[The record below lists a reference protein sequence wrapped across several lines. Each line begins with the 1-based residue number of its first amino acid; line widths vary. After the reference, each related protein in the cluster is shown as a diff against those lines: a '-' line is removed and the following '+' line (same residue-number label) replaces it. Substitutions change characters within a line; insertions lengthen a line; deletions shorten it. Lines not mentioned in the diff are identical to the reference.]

1 MIGVVVNP
9 HAGRNRGQ
17 QGRVQRLQ
25 DIVGDAGIVFG
36 PSTLDEL
43 EDLARELKTR
53 GISILAV
60 CGGDG
65 SFFRTLSSVVRVFGA
80 EHLPKFLPLRAGSMN
95 TIARAVGCRRG
106 SPETVLASIM
116 ADLRAQRPL
125 VSTERQLLCINATH
139 YGFMTGAGAVVRFLQ
154 AYYASGSG
162 PITAARVF
170 GRALGSALVGSEF
183 ASDLLAP
190 FSARID
196 CGSAPLAQQRFNFL
210 YASSINEIG
219 LGIQVTYRG
228 DERPGYFHLIAAD
241 IRPAQALV
249 RLPRLCR
256 GRPLALPTVYDDIT
270 TTLHIEFPQPTH
282 YMVDGDVLEA
292 VSRLDVVA
300 GPRLTILC

>member
-9 HAGRNRGQ
+9 HAGRNRGR
-17 QGRVQRLQ
+17 QGRFQQLRE
-25 DIVGDAGIVFG
+25 IVGDDGIVFE
-36 PSTLDEL
+36 PSALD
-43 EDLARELKTR
+43 DLDGVARELLAQKI
-53 GISILAV
+53 GILAV

-65 SFFRTLSSVVRVFGA
+65 SFFRTLSSVVRTFGA
-80 EHLPKFLPLRAGSMN
+80 EHLPQFLPLRAGSMN

-106 SPETVLASIM
+106 GPEQVLASIV
-116 ADLRAQRPL
+116 ADVRAQRPL
-125 VSTERQLLCINATH
+125 VTTQRQLLRINATH

-190 FSARID
+190 FSARLD
-196 CGSAPLAQQRFNFL
+196 CGAAPLAQQRFNFL

-249 RLPRLCR
+249 RLPRLVR
-256 GRPLALPTVYDDIT
+256 GQPLALPTVHDDIT
-270 TTLHIEFPQPTH
+270 ALLHIEFPQPTH

-292 VSRLDVVA
+292 VSRLNVEA
-300 GPRLTILC
+300 GPHLTILR

>member
-9 HAGRNRGQ
+9 HAGRNRGRQ
-17 QGRVQRLQ
+17 SRSQRLRE
-25 DIVGDAGIVFG
+25 IVGDDGIVLE
-36 PSTLDEL
+36 PSALGDLDGV
-43 EDLARELKTR
+43 ARALRAHKVD
-53 GISILAV
+53 ILAV

-80 EHLPKFLPLRAGSMN
+80 EHLPQFLPLRAGSMN

-106 SPETVLASIM
+106 SPEVVLAKIVG
-116 ADLRAQRPL
+116 DLRAQRPL
-125 VSTERQLLCINATH
+125 AATERQLLCINASH

-170 GRALGSALVGSEF
+170 GRALGSAFVGSDF

-190 FSARID
+190 FSARLD
-196 CGSAPLAQQRFNFL
+196 CGSERLAQQRFNFL

-228 DERPGYFHLIAAD
+228 DERPGHFHLIAAD
-241 IRPAQALV
+241 IRPVQALL
-249 RLPRLCR
+249 RLPRLLR
-256 GRPLALPTVYDDIT
+256 GRPLSLPTMHDALVT
-270 TTLHIEFPQPTH
+270 ALHVEFPQPTH
-282 YMVDGDVLEA
+282 YMVDGDVLEE
-292 VSRLDVVA
+292 VPRLKVEA
-300 GPRLTILC
+300 GPRLSVLL